1 MELLILNTKFETVDV
16 LDVFESLIWTDRFFK
31 CGDFEIYT
39 TTDVDIVQKL
49 KLDYYLQNEASDH
62 MMIIESA
69 QIKAD
74 VETGSKLIVKGRSLE
89 SILDRRIVWN
99 QTTLNGYLEG
109 QVEKLLNENVINP
122 AIPARKISN
131 FRFEK
136 SGDPY
141 IEKLT
146 IEAQYTGGDLYE
158 VICNICEKYQI
169 GFKVT
174 FDELTQFFVFKLY
187 SSTDRSYAQDKNPY
201 VVFSPEFNNIINSDY
216 VEGKRDLKTVAL
228 VAGEGEG
235 SGRRKV
241 VTGKSDDTE
250 LTRRELYVD
259 ARDISSS
266 LPNGNTIPTSQ
277 YDAQLVYRGN
287 ERLDEHKMQK
297 AFNGQVETTQMYRYN
312 EHFFMGDI
320 VQLENEFGM
329 ADRTR
334 VIEFIYSESRDGGS
348 ENYPTFEVVEDDDE

>member
-39 TTDVDIVQKL
+39 TTDVDIVKKL
-49 KLDYYLQNEASDH
+49 KMDYYLQNEASDH

-74 VETGSKLIVKGRSLE
+74 VENGSKLIVKGRSLE
-89 SILDRRIVWN
+89 SILDRRIIWN
-99 QTTLNGYLEG
+99 QTILDGYLEEEI
-109 QVEKLLNENVINP
+109 EKILNENVINP
-122 AIPARKISN
+122 IMAVRRISN

-136 SGDPY
+136 SGDPV
-141 IEKLT
+141 IEKLK
-146 IEAQYTGGDLYE
+146 IQAQYTGDNLYE
-158 VICNICEKYQI
+158 VICNVCEEAKI

-174 FDELTQFFVFKLY
+174 FDEVTQFFVFKLY
-187 SSTDRSYAQDKNPY
+187 RGTDRSYAQDVNPY
-201 VVFSPEFNNIINSDY
+201 VVFSPDFNNIINSDY
-216 VEGKRDLKTVAL
+216 VEGKKDLKTVAL

-235 SGRRKV
+235 SARRKV
-241 VTGKSDDTE
+241 ITGKNDDTE

-266 LPNGNTIPTSQ
+266 LPNGGTLSTLQ
-277 YDAQLVYRGN
+277 YDAQLIQRGN
-287 ERLDEHKMQK
+287 ERLDENKMQK

-329 ADRTR
+329 EDRSR
-334 VIEFIYSESRDGGS
+334 VIEFIYSESSEGGS
-348 ENYPTFEVVEDDDE
+348 ENYPTFEVVEDDE

>member
-39 TTDVDIVQKL
+39 TTDADIVKKL
-49 KLDYYLQNEASDH
+49 KMDYYLQNESSDH

-74 VETGSKLIVKGRSLE
+74 VENGSKLIVKGRSLE
-89 SILDRRIVWN
+89 SILDRRIIWN
-99 QTTLNGYLEG
+99 QTILDGYLEEEI
-109 QVEKLLNENVINP
+109 EKLLNENVINP
-122 AIPARKISN
+122 TMAVRRISN

-136 SGDPY
+136 SGDPF
-141 IEKLT
+141 IAGLK
-146 IEAQYTGGDLYE
+146 IQAQYTGDNLYE
-158 VICNICEKYQI
+158 VICKICEDAKI
-169 GFKVT
+169 GFKIV
-174 FDELTQFFVFKLY
+174 FDEETQFFVFKLY
-187 SSTDRSYAQDKNPY
+187 RGTDRSYAQDINPY

-216 VEGKRDLKTVAL
+216 VEGKKDLKTVAL

-235 SGRRKV
+235 SARRKV
-241 VTGKSDDTE
+241 ITGKNDDTE

-266 LPNGNTIPTSQ
+266 LPNGGTLSTSQ
-277 YDAQLVYRGN
+277 YDAQLVQRGN
-287 ERLDEHKMQK
+287 ERLDENKMQK

-329 ADRTR
+329 EDRSR
-334 VIEFIYSESRDGGS
+334 VIEFIYSESSEGGS
-348 ENYPTFEVVEDDDE
+348 ENYPTFEVVEDDE